1 MADASEETKT
11 KILQS
16 AKIEFLDKG
25 FTNASLR
32 TIAANAGLTTGAMYR
47 HFKDK
52 DALFCALVDDAIE
65 ETLKIVK
72 TAGVA
77 HHETVEDPIGRG
89 HEEDEIKFMNYF
101 TNYMFE
107 NKAAFVLLLT
117 KAAGSTHENFLEE
130 ISDIYT
136 ENVIQ
141 TVNWMKQKYNVTK
154 PIDNMSIHVF
164 ANTAINAYAE
174 IILHNMDINEAK
186 IFMSNIQEF
195 FHFGFMH
202 LLGLPCDDTN

>member
-1 MADASEETKT
+1 MADASEETKS
-11 KILQS
+11 KILTS
-16 AKIEFLDKG
+16 AKAEFLEKG

-52 DALFCALVDDAIE
+52 DALFCALVDDAID

-72 TAGVA
+72 TAGVS

-107 NKAAFVLLLT
+107 NKDAFVLLLT

-130 ISDIYT
+130 VSDIYT
-136 ENVIQ
+136 ENVIA
-141 TVNWMKQKYNVTK
+141 TVNWMKEKYNVTK
-154 PIDNMSIHVF
+154 PIDDMSLHVF
-164 ANTAINAYAE
+164 SNTVINAYAE
-174 IILHNMDINEAK
+174 VILHNMDMAEAK

-202 LLGLPCDDTN
+202 LLGLPCDD

>member
-1 MADASEETKT
+1 MADASEETKS
-11 KILQS
+11 KILTS
-16 AKIEFLDKG
+16 AKAEFLEKG

-52 DALFCALVDDAIE
+52 DALFCALVDDAID

-72 TAGVA
+72 TAGVS

-107 NKAAFVLLLT
+107 NKDAFVLLLT

-130 ISDIYT
+130 VSDIYT
-136 ENVIQ
+136 ENVIA
-141 TVNWMKQKYNVTK
+141 TVNWMKEKYNVTK
-154 PIDNMSIHVF
+154 PIDDMSLHVF
-164 ANTAINAYAE
+164 SNTVINAYAE
-174 IILHNMDINEAK
+174 VILHNMDMAEAK

-202 LLGLPCDDTN
+202 LLGLPCDE